1 MILPEPKLYKG
12 TIFVDDR
19 GIVEFNNDLDLSPVK
34 RYYTVSNHVPG
45 FIRAWHGHE
54 REAKYFTMLSGSA
67 IIVAVQMML
76 YKNEWTLNW
85 DIQSRE
91 TLSAQ
96 TPTVFYIPPG
106 YANGFKLLTPDSKLL
121 VLSTSTTKE
130 SAEDDI
136 RFTYNKE
143 NDHFFTA
150 DER

>member
-12 TIFVDDR
+12 TVFVDDR
-19 GIVEFNNDLDLSPVK
+19 GIVEFNNDLDLSPIK

-45 FIRAWHGHE
+45 FVRAWHGHE

-76 YKNEWTLNW
+76 YKNDWTLNW

-106 YANGFKLLTPDSKLL
+106 YANGFSLLTPDSKLL
-121 VLSTSTTKE
+121 VLSSSTTEE
-130 SAEDDI
+130 STQDDI

-143 NDHFFTA
+143 NDHFFMA